1 MILLAGRK
9 RDKMTAARKIVDVV
23 TEYYRIPLPESMG
36 DAKHGI
42 HTHFELPIVKVILE
56 CGSIGV
62 GYTYTGGIGGR
73 AICNLIEH
81 DLKPFLLGKDAS
93 CVEKLWEDMNW
104 KIHYVGRGGIASFA
118 ISAIDIALWDLR
130 GKKADEPLWKLL
142 GGSNNSTKAYAG
154 AIDLNFSMEKLL
166 DNIQGYL
173 DAGFHA
179 VKIKLGKERLEE
191 DLERVAAVRQLIGP
205 DVVFMVD
212 ANMKW
217 SVETA
222 IKAAKQLKVF
232 NVLWLEEPTIPD
244 DYDGYRRIAE
254 EGGLAIAAGENLHTI
269 YEFQNMI
276 SRGKID
282 FPQPDASNIGG
293 ITGWLK
299 VANLAYASNLPV
311 CTHGMQELHVSLMS
325 AMANAS
331 YLEVHS
337 FPIDKYTTRPLV
349 LENGRAVAPDTP
361 GTGVEFRWD
370 LLRDYKLL
378 F

>member
-1 MILLAGRK
+1 MKIE
-9 RDKMTAARKIVDVV
+9 RKIIDVT
-23 TEYYRIPLPESMG
+23 TEYFRIPLLEALG

-42 HTHFELPIVKVILE
+42 HTHFELPIVKITVE
-56 CGSIGV
+56 DGSVGV
-62 GYTYTGGIGGR
+62 GYTYTGGVGGR
-73 AICNLIEH
+73 AICSMIEH

-104 KIHYVGRGGIASFA
+104 KIHYVGRGGISSFA

-130 GKKADEPLWKLL
+130 AKKAGEPLWKLV
-142 GGSNNSTKAYAG
+142 GGANNSTKCYAG
-154 AIDLNFSMEKLL
+154 AIDLNFSLEKLL
-166 DNIQGYL
+166 SNIQNYL
-173 DAGFHA
+173 DQGFRA
-179 VKIKLGKERLEE
+179 VKIKLGQETLAE
-191 DLERVAAVRQLIGP
+191 DLERVTAVRELIGP
-205 DVVFMVD
+205 EIDFMVD

-217 SVETA
+217 SLENS
-222 IKAAKQLKVF
+222 IKAAKLLRQYD
-232 NVLWLEEPTIPD
+232 VLWLEEPTIPD
-244 DYDGYRRIAE
+244 DYHGYKRISQ

-276 SRGKID
+276 TRGNID

-299 VANLAYASNLPV
+299 VANLAFAHNLPV

-325 AMANAS
+325 AMTHAS

-337 FPIDKYTTRPLV
+337 FPIDQYTTRPLV
-349 LENGRAVAPDTP
+349 IENGRAVAPDIP

-370 LLRDYKLL
+370 LLEPHKTNY
-378 F
+378 

>member
-1 MILLAGRK
+1 
-9 RDKMTAARKIVDVV
+9 MTAARKIVDVV

-325 AMANAS
+325 AMARISSLARPRRAS
-331 YLEVHS
+331 PILNCS
-337 FPIDKYTTRPLV
+337 F
-349 LENGRAVAPDTP
+349 
-361 GTGVEFRWD
+361 GVR
-370 LLRDYKLL
+370 
-378 F
+378 

>member
-1 MILLAGRK
+1 MSK
-9 RDKMTAARKIVDVV
+9 VRKIMDII
-23 TEYYRIPLPESMG
+23 TEYYRIPLSVHMG

-42 HTHFELPIVKVILE
+42 HTHFELPIVRVIVE
-56 CGSIGV
+56 GGYEGV
-62 GYTYTGGIGGR
+62 GYTYTGGVGGR
-73 AICNLIEH
+73 AICNMIEH

-104 KIHYVGRGGIASFA
+104 KVHYVGRGGIASFA

-130 GKKADEPLWKLL
+130 AQKAEEPLWKLL
-142 GGSNNSTKAYAG
+142 GGSSNSTKAYAG
-154 AIDLNFSMEKLL
+154 AIDLNFTMEKLL
-166 DNIQGYL
+166 ENIQGYL
-173 DAGFHA
+173 NKGFHA
-179 VKIKLGKERLEE
+179 VKIKLGQERLEQ
-191 DLERVAAVRQLIGP
+191 DMERVAAVRDLIGP
-205 DVVFMVD
+205 DIAFMVD

-222 IKAAKQLKVF
+222 VKAAKQLKAF
-232 NVLWLEEPTIPD
+232 DVLWLEEPTIPE
-244 DYDGYRRIAE
+244 DYEGYHRISK

-276 SRGKID
+276 ARGNID

-299 VANLAYASNLPV
+299 VANLAFAHNLPI
-311 CTHGMQELHVSLMS
+311 CTHGMQELHVSLMA
-325 AMANAS
+325 AMPHAS

-337 FPIDKYTTRPLV
+337 FPIDQYTTRPLV
-349 LENGRAVAPDTP
+349 IKEGRAVAPDVP
-361 GTGVEFRWD
+361 GTSVEFNRE
-370 LLRDYKLL
+370 LLREYKES